1 VIVVGLDP
9 SVRRVGYAVLRCSMS
24 SNVEILDLG
33 VWHLHRFAEGKASVG
48 SRLELLHAKAVE
60 LLGQWNPRWVGIERA
75 VTFKNP
81 QSALSLSEARG
92 VLRLACYQILDN
104 MDDRLVELSPTAIKK
119 STAGWGRSSK
129 EDMLRALELRFS
141 NLTPFVESLQGL
153 EKITHDA
160 YDALGIAWAT
170 WVQLRQKLRVG
181 VTLQS

>member
-1 VIVVGLDP
+1 
-9 SVRRVGYAVLRCSMS
+9 MS

-33 VWHLHRFAEGKASVG
+33 VWHLHRSAESKVSVG
-48 SRLELLHAKAVE
+48 SRLELLHAKAAE

-92 VLRLACYQILDN
+92 VLRLACYQILDH

-141 NLTPFVESLQGL
+141 NLTPFLESFQGL

-181 VTLQS
+181 VTIQL